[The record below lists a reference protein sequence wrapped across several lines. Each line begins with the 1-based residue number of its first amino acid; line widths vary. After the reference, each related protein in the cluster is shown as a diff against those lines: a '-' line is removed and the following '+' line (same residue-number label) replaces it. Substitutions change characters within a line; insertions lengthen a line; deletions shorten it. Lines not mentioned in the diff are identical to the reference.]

1 MNFCPPERSVSAA
14 RSAAIKDFAQKR
26 FELRSV
32 IATNQKPRLARFFYV
47 DFQALATVY
56 MVMLALVLSNI
67 LSAEAATKP

>member
-1 MNFCPPERSVSAA
+1 MPRQPVAVVHRFLFNVKS
-14 RSAAIKDFAQKR
+14 IK
-26 FELRSV
+26 
-32 IATNQKPRLARFFYV
+32 KPRLARFFYV